1 MDIVNFGTFQ
11 VKPSGRGIIFFEN
24 EEGQDWY
31 DLRVALT
38 EWDVDTGEFVNA
50 IYGAWAM
57 VDPDS
62 MEITNVEYD
71 PSRMMPGNKIVLGID
86 APFDTIHVGQIYTGT
101 DIINKPA
108 PSIDEIRANMQP
120 LTARQL
126 RLGLINNGI
135 LPSQVA
141 TQLAAIPDP
150 TQREI
155 AETEWEY
162 ASTFTR
168 THNLIALV
176 SAQLGL
182 TPEQVDTMWMASLN
196 I

>member
-11 VKPSGRGIIFFEN
+11 VKPGSVGIIFFEN

-31 DLRVALT
+31 QLRYSLT
-38 EWDVDTGEFVNA
+38 EWAERGEFINA
-50 IYGAWAM
+50 VYGAWAM
-57 VDPDS
+57 VDPES

-71 PSRMMPGNKIVLGID
+71 PSRLMPGNKIVLGID
-86 APFDTIHVGQIYTGT
+86 ALHTDIHVGQIYTGT
-101 DIINKPA
+101 DIIDKPA
-108 PSIDEIRANMQP
+108 PDIDEIRAKMP
-120 LTARQL
+120 ALTARQL
-126 RLGLINNGI
+126 RLGLINGGI
-135 LPSQVA
+135 LPSQVL